1 MQPRNFRKE
10 KYEAIEG
17 TERLGEAAC
26 QESTARE
33 RDELK
38 REEETMTGL
47 ASALVARREST
58 GEVRL
63 E

>member
-1 MQPRNFRKE
+1 M
-10 KYEAIEG
+10 
-17 TERLGEAAC
+17 GEAAC